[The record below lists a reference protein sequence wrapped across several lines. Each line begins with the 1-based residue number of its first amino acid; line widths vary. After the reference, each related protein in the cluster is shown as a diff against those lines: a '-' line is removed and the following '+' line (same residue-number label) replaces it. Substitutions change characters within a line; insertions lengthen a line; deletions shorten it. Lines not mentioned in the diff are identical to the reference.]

1 MKTHEEI
8 AAEARPALEAKHGQ
22 VWNTAELQADYD
34 VVGFCAPYVVV
45 RRKADDK
52 MGSLQFDH
60 APRFYYGWTE
70 DK

>member
-52 MGSLQFDH
+52 MGSLQFYH

>member
-52 MGSLQFDH
+52 MGSLQFTH
-60 APRFYYGWTE
+60 QPRLYHSFVLDE
-70 DK
+70 